1 MLLPDD
7 ATWSNPELP
16 VMSLFRPI
24 HVMPR
29 KSGGVFGNFTSLDR
43 LGSRDRLA
51 GSVRDV
57 VGQWLARKRA
67 RGGKVAFPDKW
78 PSRSTVDFSPN
89 RYLREIGGIGPEKRA
104 SPGTGRRSC
113 GY

>member
-16 VMSLFRPI
+16 VKSLFRPI

-57 VGQWLARKRA
+57 VGEWSARSVKGAVRMWRA
-67 RGGKVAFPDKW
+67 
-78 PSRSTVDFSPN
+78 PSW
-89 RYLREIGGIGPEKRA
+89 
-104 SPGTGRRSC
+104 TG
-113 GY
+113 